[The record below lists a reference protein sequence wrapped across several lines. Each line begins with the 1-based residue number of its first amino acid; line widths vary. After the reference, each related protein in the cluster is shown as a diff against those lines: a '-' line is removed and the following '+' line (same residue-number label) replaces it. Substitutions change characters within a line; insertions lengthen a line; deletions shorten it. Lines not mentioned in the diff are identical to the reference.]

1 MERGSDCM
9 EARKSSYSI
18 EPSCGNCF
26 LYSEKKK
33 ICPID
38 GKHRTKVNGCYMHF
52 VPKEKN

>member
-1 MERGSDCM
+1 M

-38 GKHRTKVNGCYMHF
+38 GKHRTKVNGYYMHF